1 MKIAIISDLHDNLA
15 TLDLFFKIA
24 KEEKIEKIICCG
36 DVGNL
41 ESLSYLSS
49 SFTGEISL
57 VYGNAEMFQAED
69 VKQFN
74 NINFLGRY
82 GQIEIDNIKIG
93 LCHEPYFLKNLISST
108 PDLDYI
114 FYGHTHKPWISQKN
128 KIKLINP
135 GTLGGIF
142 YRPSFAIFDTANKN
156 IKLKLIK

>member
-74 NINFLGRY
+74 NINF
-82 GQIEIDNIKIG
+82 
-93 LCHEPYFLKNLISST
+93 
-108 PDLDYI
+108 
-114 FYGHTHKPWISQKN
+114 
-128 KIKLINP
+128 
-135 GTLGGIF
+135 
-142 YRPSFAIFDTANKN
+142 
-156 IKLKLIK
+156 